1 MIKLQ
6 KTRRISENIAK
17 SESVLEL
24 WRLRNLTF
32 KRRITIFKILALSK
46 IIDFALVKTIPNEI
60 IDQLSKMERYFIWNK
75 MKPKIKKS
83 TLYNN
88 FQDDGL
94 KNLDIR

>member
-32 KRRITIFKILALSK
+32 KRGITIFKILPLSK
-46 IIDFALVKTIPNEI
+46 IIDFALVKTIPNQI
-60 IDQLSKMERYFIWNK
+60 IDQPSKMERDFIWNK
-75 MKPKIKKS
+75 MKPKIKKF

-94 KNLDIR
+94 KNLNIR